1 LSLKLQRSREAEILE
16 LSSDVADEDS
26 SAGRVSPTRI
36 CRAKDIKVAHKNYGA
51 GKFDGMLVL
60 SEGQWVILCNLDTG
74 NSPGST
80 RERFTI
86 AHELGHYHIPEHRK
100 QLLAGCRSHGSYAGA
115 FDGADSPEE
124 LEADT
129 FAANLLMPVGRFV
142 PKLNKLKQTP
152 LVTIRALRQEF
163 DTSWES
169 TAIQAMRHDARI
181 ITIAKWKTEG
191 FAWHRISEPA
201 FKADGFRKFQLRDIA
216 ALPRDSAT
224 AAALGEAD
232 TGNDHPIHEGV
243 VTAAHCFG
251 WVAAGGKRDIL
262 IREEAVRNGR
272 FGVLSVFSAYESPQN
287 GRKP

>member
-1 LSLKLQRSREAEILE
+1 MREAEILE
-16 LSSDVADEDS
+16 HSSDVADEDAPS
-26 SAGRVSPTRI
+26 GRVSTARI
-36 CRAKDIKVAHKNYGA
+36 CKAKGISIVHNSYGST
-51 GKFDGMLVL
+51 KFDGMLVL
-60 SEGQWVILCNLDTG
+60 RGGSWVILCNLDTG
-74 NSPGST
+74 NTPGST

-115 FDGADSPEE
+115 FDGAESVEE

-129 FAANLLMPVGRFV
+129 FAANLLMPIGRFA
-142 PKLNKLKQTP
+142 PKLNCSKQTP
-152 LVTIRALRQEF
+152 LATIRALRQEF

-181 ITIAKWKTEG
+181 ITIAKWKNDC

-201 FKADGFRKFQLRDIA
+201 FKAGGYRSFQLRDINSI
-216 ALPRDSAT
+216 PRDCAT
-224 AAALGEAD
+224 ALALKDSELGGDNEIRSNA
-232 TGNDHPIHEGV
+232 

-272 FGVLSVFSAYESPQN
+272 FGVLSVFSTLEEPQN
-287 GRKP
+287 GNRR